1 MIECRN
7 RRRKEED
14 TKKQINSNNK
24 VIEIIFEV
32 KYFWGITK
40 IASVSKILV
49 NT

>member
-1 MIECRN
+1 MIEYRN

-32 KYFWGITK
+32 KYFSGTTK
-40 IASVSKILV
+40 IANFSRILV
-49 NT
+49 NM